1 MPQVLLVLDPN
12 GLHCWEDVTI
22 DDFINK
28 TLLAWLHKQTDAMTV
43 GSVPGSG
50 LPLQVCCL
58 TLVLDGTNCSVWF
71 SRTCSLLFQ
80 PLMHASSDN

>member
-22 DDFINK
+22 DDFTNK
-28 TLLAWLHKQTDAMTV
+28 TLLAWLHNQTDAMTV
-43 GSVPGSG
+43 GSVSGSG

-58 TLVLDGTNCSVWF
+58 TLGFGGTN
-71 SRTCSLLFQ
+71 
-80 PLMHASSDN
+80 